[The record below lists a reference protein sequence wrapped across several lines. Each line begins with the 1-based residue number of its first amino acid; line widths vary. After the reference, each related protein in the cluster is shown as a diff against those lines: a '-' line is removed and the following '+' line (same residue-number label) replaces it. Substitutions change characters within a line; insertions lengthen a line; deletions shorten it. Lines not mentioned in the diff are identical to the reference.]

1 MGLEKHRA
9 LAQAASAEAPVGM
22 EVGALEPE
30 SPEVEADEPQLQ
42 VAFALLQRAFRP
54 GKGRGKGGEPS
65 SPETPG
71 GPVSTG
77 GAEGPGKGGY
87 QG

>member
-1 MGLEKHRA
+1 
-9 LAQAASAEAPVGM
+9 M

-30 SPEVEADEPQLQ
+30 SPEVEAGEQQLQ
-42 VAFALLQRAFRP
+42 AAFALLQRAFRP
-54 GKGRGKGGEPS
+54 GKGRGKGGEPG

-77 GAEGPGKGGY
+77 GAKGSGKGGF
-87 QG
+87 QGRCWKCDEVGH